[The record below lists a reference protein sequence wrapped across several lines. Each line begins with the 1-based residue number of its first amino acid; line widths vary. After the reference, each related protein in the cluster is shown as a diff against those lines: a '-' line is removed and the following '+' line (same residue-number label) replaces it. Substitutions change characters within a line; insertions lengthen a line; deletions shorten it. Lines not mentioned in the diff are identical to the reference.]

1 MLFSNVTSIMSGQL
15 NNIFQK
21 LDIPLDL
28 GLNYQ
33 PNERGNDLFDVA
45 LSTQLFNN
53 RVIVNGTIGSRRGT
67 GTTGA
72 YGDVTGDLDVEI
84 KINKDGTLRA
94 KLFSHSA
101 DVYTNYL
108 DNSQRNGAGI
118 TYQREFRTFGQFFR
132 DLFSTREQR
141 RERMIEEQQDTSS
154 RRVRIDST
162 GKAIPILA
170 NE

>member
-1 MLFSNVTSIMSGQL
+1 MLFSNMTSIMSGQL
-15 NNIFQK
+15 NNILQK
-21 LDIPLDL
+21 LEIPLDL

-33 PNERGNDLFDVA
+33 PNERGNDLLDVA

-67 GTTGA
+67 GTGAA

-84 KINKDGTLRA
+84 KINKDGSLRA

-101 DVYTNYL
+101 DAYTNYL

-118 TYQREFRTFGQFFR
+118 TYQREFRTFEQFLR

-141 RERMIEEQQDTSS
+141 RERQLEEQQDTSS
-154 RRVRIDST
+154 HSVRIDTT
-162 GKAIPILA
+162 GHAIPLK
-170 NE
+170 